1 MNYRLLA
8 LTLAVAACGRGSGGS
23 PTCGIAFL
31 AGPSLIT
38 QQLGNARAVLTDPPR
53 GVPDSLPAL
62 VILQKTRDI
71 GAVLVGRDGEGRI
84 SMQYRGSGFPQHGYG
99 LLVVDDT
106 SQRTMGVLT
115 LDTEEPQDRMERV
128 RLLADLPE
136 ASRPKVRVVDPA
148 GPWFKAQIARVRAAK
163 GAEFTACDVDIPA
176 EVK

>member
-1 MNYRLLA
+1 MSYRLLA
-8 LTLAVAACGRGSGGS
+8 LTLVVAACGRGSGGS

-71 GAVLVGRDGEGRI
+71 GAVLAGRNGEGRI

-106 SQRTMGVLT
+106 SQRAMGVLV
-115 LDTEEPQDRMERV
+115 LDAEDPQGHPAIGTIIGGSTA
-128 RLLADLPE
+128 LNLYG
-136 ASRPKVRVVDPA
+136 VRVDWASVSNPRCPLFGGPA
-148 GPWFKAQIARVRAAK
+148 TQ
-163 GAEFTACDVDIPA
+163 TS
-176 EVK
+176 